1 MNEIF
6 KKIRIKDSVADKF
19 LSVDSNGNVVSTNY
33 GNSDITDIT
42 NRLQTLEGTAEA
54 LGIKIVEIN
63 GETV

>member
-1 MNEIF
+1 MKEII

>member
-1 MNEIF
+1 MNDIL
-6 KKIRIKDSVADKF
+6 KKIKIKDGVADKF
-19 LSVDSNGNVVSTNY
+19 LSVDSNGNVISTNY
-33 GNSDITDIT
+33 GNSDMADMA